1 MRVSCSRSNFERVFD
16 IHFWQRIGNMLSAY
30 FSWNHIQQIYF
41 LFGIHKVF
49 VINRFG
55 YRPTNTKQ
63 EKIPLYQTQM
73 RCTLNLPT
81 TKLTRVRDSFYEKN
95 AV

>member
-1 MRVSCSRSNFERVFD
+1 
-16 IHFWQRIGNMLSAY
+16 MLSAH
-30 FSWNHIQQIYF
+30 FSWNHNQQIHF

-63 EKIPLYQTQM
+63 EEIPGYQT
-73 RCTLNLPT
+73 TLKLPK